1 MNNQNNQY
9 PLGGYNQNQY
19 YQQEMQIGNQQSSQN
34 GFTNVNL
41 NGNMGIEKKG
51 DLGKISIILTILG
64 LFCCGIT
71 TIPGIICGIIAFV
84 KDKHNATNIAAMVMA
99 TIELAIFGL
108 IILVAGADSISKG
121 VGSANIYQST
131 KEDAGTLLYD
141 KNDIRVYYNGIDSGD
156 LLSALELKIYVK
168 NDSENNIKIKCDKLT
183 VNGYKMG
190 NYMYLDVDAGLKGSD
205 TVNLYT
211 SDLKNIDASDIKNI
225 DGTFTIENNNTDEV
239 IDTFDFHIE

>member
-84 KDKHNATNIAAMVMA
+84 KDKHNATNIAAMVLA
-99 TIELAIFGL
+99 AIELAIFGL
-108 IILVAGADSISKG
+108 IILVAGADSISKNLQIFYPL
-121 VGSANIYQST
+121 AMCHQQFRR
-131 KEDAGTLLYD
+131 LLCF
-141 KNDIRVYYNGIDSGD
+141 VQ
-156 LLSALELKIYVK
+156 LS
-168 NDSENNIKIKCDKLT
+168 
-183 VNGYKMG
+183 
-190 NYMYLDVDAGLKGSD
+190 
-205 TVNLYT
+205 
-211 SDLKNIDASDIKNI
+211 
-225 DGTFTIENNNTDEV
+225 F
-239 IDTFDFHIE
+239 